1 MDPDSSTPIIILL
14 ILLVLH
20 AFFAAAKEAIVSTR
34 KSRRLQ
40 LIEEGRRGAEQVDNL
55 ADDASRLLAT
65 EQLVLKFISFSIVA
79 FSVLV
84 YTIPEISLLFSQS
97 VLASSSNEAYG
108 LNFIIFLFLKNFP
121 LTVSTSG
128 EEARYTLVSH

>member
-1 MDPDSSTPIIILL
+1 M
-14 ILLVLH
+14 VLH

-40 LIEEGRRGAEQVDNL
+40 LIEEGRRGAEQVDSL

-65 EQLVLKFISFSIVA
+65 EQLVLKFIGFAIIA

-84 YTIPEISLLFSQS
+84 YTTPLSEILSANNEKKLERAIPFS
-97 VLASSSNEAYG
+97 V
-108 LNFIIFLFLKNFP
+108 FLKYCFA
-121 LTVSTSG
+121 LST
-128 EEARYTLVSH
+128 